1 MREKLKAYID
11 EKRIFSGIVCKYGVI
26 HENDKPTLLLMN
38 IKDYK
43 GDSVCDHVWIEV
55 TKPVERA
62 FLMFGDKI
70 KFIAVVIPYEKKH
83 GWDYGF
89 VGVNYIR
96 KIGKVQQIPT
106 FA

>member
-11 EKRIFSGIVCKYGVI
+11 KKRIFSGIVCKYGAI
-26 HENDKPTLLLMN
+26 HENNKPTLLLMD
-38 IKDYK
+38 IMDYK
-43 GDSVCDHVWIEV
+43 GDSVCDHVWIKV

-70 KFIAVVIPYEKKH
+70 KFTAVVIPYEKKH

-89 VGVNYIR
+89 ACVNDIR
-96 KIGKVQQIPT
+96 KIGKVQQLP
-106 FA
+106 AVA